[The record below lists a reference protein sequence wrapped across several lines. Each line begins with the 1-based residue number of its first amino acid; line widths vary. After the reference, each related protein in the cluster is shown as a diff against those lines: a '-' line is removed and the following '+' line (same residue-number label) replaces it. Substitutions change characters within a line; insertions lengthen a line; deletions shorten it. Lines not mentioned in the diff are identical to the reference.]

1 MDRKEEPR
9 YKDEF
14 EEYAMAVAMIKIL
27 CKKGM
32 IPETVYEKIKRLI
45 MNEPITLEKQAS

>member
-32 IPETVYEKIKRLI
+32 IPETVYEKIKINFERDVELYKK
-45 MNEPITLEKQAS
+45 M